1 MLLLLTVPAV
11 LAVSSSTLL
20 PLTVV
25 EADSVSAILR
35 AAPTAVPVLLRSVAE
50 KGYTQRFTRFGTT

>member
-1 MLLLLTVPAV
+1 VLLLLTVPAV

-25 EADSVSAILR
+25 EADSVSAT
-35 AAPTAVPVLLRSVAE
+35 PTAVPVLVRSVAE